1 MKSGG
6 ELGRRKGTHAADE
19 PRSAS
24 PSRKKVRFGSS
35 AVEADHASSW
45 TTSTSSREY
54 LDSHPPAVS
63 LSPVSCASADSQT
76 SMMTTLA
83 MTSERHEQQG
93 DANEHSRQSPAA
105 HRAHVTFAPFP
116 LRGLQASSSALRI
129 GRVAQIANCS
139 ANGFGPP
146 ASHSHGVDDTRPSD
160 GSDTLEARDASD
172 STCNVAKPSQ
182 ICSSLQ
188 GNAQAGADGRDASTT
203 IAVETR
209 DGGGGS
215 SDKGTAQAV
224 DELIS
229 IMPRM
234 TLERSRSELET
245 LMKRKQLL
253 GSFSGTPKSA
263 DAAVALNRTRS
274 F

>member
-6 ELGRRKGTHAADE
+6 ELGRRKGTHADE
-19 PRSAS
+19 PRAAS

-35 AVEADHASSW
+35 AVEADPASSW
-45 TTSTSSREY
+45 AASASACAY
-54 LDSHPPAVS
+54 LDSHPPPVS
-63 LSPVSCASADSQT
+63 PSPVSSASTDSQP
-76 SMMTTLA
+76 SMMTTLTMA
-83 MTSERHEQQG
+83 SERQEQQG
-93 DANEHSRQSPAA
+93 DASAHSRQSPAA

-129 GRVAQIANCS
+129 GRGIQLANCS
-139 ANGFGPP
+139 ANGFGPQ
-146 ASHSHGVDDTRPSD
+146 ASHSHGIDDTRPGD
-160 GSDTLEARDASD
+160 DLANLKVRGASE
-172 STCNVAKPSQ
+172 SIGNCANPSQ
-182 ICSSLQ
+182 PCSNRQ
-188 GNAQAGADGRDASTT
+188 GDTEAGVAGRDAGATM
-203 IAVETR
+203 AAETR
-209 DGGGGS
+209 DGGEGS
-215 SDKGTAQAV
+215 SSKGTAQAV

-263 DAAVALNRTRS
+263 DGAVPLNRTRS